1 MIGLQGSKL
10 LLLKPCYHIETQHLL
25 PQLRSI
31 TSPLRSQVHLEPPPP
46 VLPHDPLAL
55 KDGGEGGREGG
66 FEGWRRSLLT
76 RVSTWRV
83 RTGLSVSGPASAR
96 HTVAP
101 LSSSSSSSS
110 WSGQSKGRRD
120 MTRPAWGTG
129 APGQAVRVQATRTPQ
144 LQARLVWAGRKERA
158 PPPPACP
165 HLLEGRSQHSVRCDP
180 CDPRLRILT
189 PLLAFPAHDDGHVI
203 APICHFITTVKGAL
217 VANLRI
223 TGGTIIP
230 ILQLRNLPK
239 EVIMPTGDR
248 QDSSTRPRLFSVL
261 LRYVPSH

>member
-1 MIGLQGSKL
+1 
-10 LLLKPCYHIETQHLL
+10 
-25 PQLRSI
+25 
-31 TSPLRSQVHLEPPPP
+31 
-46 VLPHDPLAL
+46 
-55 KDGGEGGREGG
+55 
-66 FEGWRRSLLT
+66 
-76 RVSTWRV
+76 
-83 RTGLSVSGPASAR
+83 
-96 HTVAP
+96 
-101 LSSSSSSSS
+101 
-110 WSGQSKGRRD
+110 

-129 APGQAVRVQATRTPQ
+129 APEQAVRVQATRTPQ

-158 PPPPACP
+158 PPPPGCP

-180 CDPRLRILT
+180 RLRILT
-189 PLLAFPAHDDGHVI
+189 RLLAFPSHDDGHVI

-217 VANLRI
+217 VSNLRI

-248 QDSSTRPRLFSVL
+248 QDSSTRPCLFSVL